1 MKKLL
6 LTAVLALGLG
16 TTTIAAYNHKQC
28 YNNDANCYSSN
39 YVDINNDGI
48 CDNYGTNENYIDA
61 NNDGICDN
69 YGTNKNYIDTNNDGI
84 CDNYS
89 NATSSNHYGMHHGN
103 GAKQRHCW

>member
-6 LTAVLALGLG
+6 LTTALVLGLG
-16 TTTIAAYNHKQC
+16 TTTIAAYNHQQC

-39 YVDINNDGI
+39 YVDID
-48 CDNYGTNENYIDA
+48 
-61 NNDGICDN
+61 NDGICDN

-84 CDNYS
+84 CDNYT